1 MENSNPNKRVYKRIS
16 DEDRKRIIDSFE
28 SQDQDY
34 VKVADLLNIKRES
47 ARSIIRNYLK
57 K

>member
-34 VKVADLLNIKRES
+34 VKVADLLNIKS
-47 ARSIIRNYLK
+47 KVNYSELFK